1 MDDRLALRPAQPQ
14 DFAFCQRLYFEC
26 MGWIIQALKLDVT
39 RHSESFTRQWRLTE
53 VRIITVAGEDVGW
66 LQTALVDDAV
76 FLAQFYLDGRF
87 QRQGIGGRVMHL
99 LIEEATHAQ
108 KAVTLGVV
116 KINPARRLYER
127 LGFRV
132 THEDQ
137 HKVYMRREPGPRAQ
151 ERPSQP
157 GSDLPVLVAD
167 LPVPRQPGPR

>member
-76 FLAQFYLDGRF
+76 FLG
-87 QRQGIGGRVMHL
+87 
-99 LIEEATHAQ
+99 
-108 KAVTLGVV
+108 
-116 KINPARRLYER
+116 
-127 LGFRV
+127 
-132 THEDQ
+132 
-137 HKVYMRREPGPRAQ
+137 
-151 ERPSQP
+151 
-157 GSDLPVLVAD
+157 
-167 LPVPRQPGPR
+167 

>member
-76 FLAQFYLDGRF
+76 FLGQFYLDGRF
-87 QRQGIGGRVMHL
+87 QRQGIGGGVMHL
-99 LIEEATHAQ
+99 LIEEATQAQ

-137 HKVYMRREPGPRAQ
+137 HKVYMRREPGPKAQ

-157 GSDLPVLVAD
+157 GSDLPV
-167 LPVPRQPGPR
+167 PRQPGPR